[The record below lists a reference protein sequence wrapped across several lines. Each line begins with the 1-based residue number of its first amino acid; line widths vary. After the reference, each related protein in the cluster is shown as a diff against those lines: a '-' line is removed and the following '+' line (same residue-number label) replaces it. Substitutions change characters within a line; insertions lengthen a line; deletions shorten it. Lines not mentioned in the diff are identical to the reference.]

1 MAGNSIENNSPKE
14 NHTSVNTLKEAIGK
28 KQTNKKPMKAEHRST
43 KFSKAEV
50 EENSTTAAE
59 LTTTD
64 KKK

>member
-1 MAGNSIENNSPKE
+1 
-14 NHTSVNTLKEAIGK
+14 
-28 KQTNKKPMKAEHRST
+28 MKAEHRST

-64 KKK
+64 KKKIIMN